1 MIFSNDDDDDDS
13 FILYFFAHF
22 EIARK
27 KKKTV
32 NKNEMNEGKE
42 RQCTERE
49 GTLKIILKN
58 NKK

>member
-1 MIFSNDDDDDDS
+1 MIFCNDDDDDGS
-13 FILYFFAHF
+13 FCCFFAHF
-22 EIARK
+22 MNSR

-49 GTLKIILKN
+49 GT
-58 NKK
+58 